1 MFPKPPG
8 ERPDD
13 ASSVGDILGW
23 FDKVEAL
30 ELNPPVSTAIMN
42 RLVLDKVVAKNTF
55 GKELDIPTENQL
67 FDEIAAAG
75 IGSGVK
81 IPQPQGRPRK
91 GHSWNA
97 DIGIWVP
104 DNGSLLTQFF
114 SRIP

>member
-55 GKELDIPTENQL
+55 GKELDIPTENQPTDL
-67 FDEIAAAG
+67 FKLAA
-75 IGSGVK
+75 V
-81 IPQPQGRPRK
+81 
-91 GHSWNA
+91 
-97 DIGIWVP
+97 
-104 DNGSLLTQFF
+104 
-114 SRIP
+114 